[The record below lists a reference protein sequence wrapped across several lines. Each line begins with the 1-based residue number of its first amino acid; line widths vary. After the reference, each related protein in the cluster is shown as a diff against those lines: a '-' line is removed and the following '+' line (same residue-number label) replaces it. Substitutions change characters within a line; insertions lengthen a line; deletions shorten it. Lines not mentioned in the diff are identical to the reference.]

1 MIGKASLIH
10 DSFRVGITLKGI
22 DGLLEVA
29 AAIALWVVH
38 PAQMNEWVKG
48 LCEHML
54 LRAPHSHLAIHLLN
68 ASQKLSTGGTEFAAY
83 YLLSHGLVKAIL
95 VVCLWMNKLW
105 AYPLTIAVFA
115 GFMLYQMQR
124 YLHTHSVSMAL
135 LTVFDA
141 LIIYLTWMEYRQ
153 QRLKRMKA
161 EAEPARA

>member
-29 AAIALWVVH
+29 AAIALWVVS
-38 PAQMNEWVKG
+38 PAQMNEWVKA

-54 LRAPHSHLAIHLLN
+54 LRAPHSRLAIHLLD

-83 YLLSHGLVKAIL
+83 YLFSHGLVKAIL
-95 VVCLWMNKLW
+95 VICLWMNKLW

-115 GFMLYQMQR
+115 GFMVYQMHR
-124 YLHTHSVSMAL
+124 YLYTHSLSMAA

-141 LIIYLTWMEYRQ
+141 LIIYLTWMEFRQ

-161 EAEPARA
+161 AEARS